1 VLQYLLGFSATRSRR
16 ATSDGYDR
24 RWRGNRGRAGALR
37 LVRALRIIWPL
48 LDFLLPCGDH
58 GRRKTSDVL
67 KRLLHMST
75 GAIVSVIFVYL
86 AVRKVDLSESLRVLE
101 TVRLVPLGAAAVA
114 YLSAFPVRALRW
126 RLVLQTQKMFSW
138 KEILAPVFVGYMANN
153 LLPARTGE
161 IYRTHFLGRRAQVS
175 RTGVAASIVVE
186 RTFDGLMLVV
196 VMLLVLVLFPHT
208 TFLSAAAF
216 VTGSVFLVLATLI
229 LLHSFAVDESHRL
242 VSRGLTLLPRVL
254 RERLR
259 DRPEVFLRGIR
270 GISTA
275 RDLTVASGYTVCI
288 WLLEACAIA
297 LVLASFRVSLP
308 LDGFIL
314 VYALVALSTTL
325 PSGPGYVGPYQYAF
339 VLSLGAFSISSE
351 TALAVSL
358 AAQLAFFG
366 SVTAIGLALLW
377 REQLR
382 SVRYTNRTTPA
393 HGDESESRA
402 KKDG

>member
-1 VLQYLLGFSATRSRR
+1 L
-16 ATSDGYDR
+16 
-24 RWRGNRGRAGALR
+24 
-37 LVRALRIIWPL
+37 
-48 LDFLLPCGDH
+48 
-58 GRRKTSDVL
+58 L
-67 KRLLHMST
+67 KRWFYRFIGVLISALF
-75 GAIVSVIFVYL
+75 IYL
-86 AVRKVDLSESLRVLE
+86 AVRKVDLAESLRVLK
-101 TVRLVPLGAAAVA
+101 TVRPVPLGAAAVA

-126 RLVLQTQKMFSW
+126 RLVLQEQKMLSW
-138 KEILAPVFVGYMANN
+138 KEILTPVFVGYMANN

-196 VMLLVLVLFPHT
+196 VILLVLVLFPHT
-208 TFLSAAAF
+208 TFLSGAAF
-216 VTGSVFLVLATLI
+216 VTGLFFVGLAAFI
-229 LLHSFAVDESHRL
+229 LLHTFAVDKSHRL
-242 VSRGLTLLPRVL
+242 IGRGLTLLPRVM

-270 GISTA
+270 GISTV

-297 LVLASFRVSLP
+297 LVLVSFQISLP
-308 LDGFIL
+308 LDGFVL

-339 VLSLGAFSISSE
+339 VLSLGAFAISSE

-366 SVTAIGLALLW
+366 SVTTIGLALLW

-382 SVRYTNRTTPA
+382 SVRYPNRIRPA
-393 HGDESESRA
+393 AGEESESRE
-402 KKDG
+402 KKVG